1 MGNNRPMEPRIE
13 PAASVPPPGMAR
25 TSPVG
30 KWLRLPMSS
39 HVRRWLREPLLHFL
53 VIGAA
58 LFAAYA
64 ALNRD
69 PNGNK
74 DQRRIVL
81 TENDLSQMTI
91 ATLAQ
96 GRPAPTIEQMRSLLE
111 AKIREEVL
119 YREALGMGLDK
130 GDVIVKRRM
139 LQKMDFLAEDL
150 SDLREPSREELQAWF
165 KNNSQRFT
173 YPPRISF
180 HHLYFSFDKHG
191 AKTAEAAATAL
202 KQIAGKPAD
211 SPEAAALADP
221 FMYRDYYADRTPD
234 QVGTEFGGKFARAV
248 FDLKPGSWLG
258 PLESGFGWH
267 LVFVDSLTPA
277 RVPELSEVES
287 EVKSEWIKDQRTE
300 FKRKAYEAMKARYEI
315 VLPTEQA
322 IEAACSGNPIN
333 GAATNSTPANE
344 TRINGAP
351 AWMGGL

>member
-1 MGNNRPMEPRIE
+1 MGNNQPMEPRIE
-13 PAASVPPPGMAR
+13 LAASAAPGMAR
-25 TSPVG
+25 TSPAR

-69 PNGNK
+69 PNGKK

-96 GRPAPTIEQMRSLLE
+96 GRPAPTIEQMRSLME

-150 SDLREPSREELQAWF
+150 SDLREPSREELQACF
-165 KNNSQRFT
+165 KNNSQRFA

-221 FMYRDYYADRTPD
+221 FMYRDYYADRSPD
-234 QVGTEFGGKFARAV
+234 QVGSEFGGEFARSV

-267 LVFVDSLTPA
+267 LVFVDSLTPT
-277 RVPELSEVES
+277 RVPELSEVEL

-333 GAATNSTPANE
+333 GAATSSTPANE
-344 TRINGAP
+344 TTINGAP

>member
-1 MGNNRPMEPRIE
+1 MEPGTE
-13 PAASVPPPGMAR
+13 LAANAPPLGMAR
-25 TSPVG
+25 TSPAR
-30 KWLRLPMSS
+30 KWLRQPLSA

-58 LFAAYA
+58 LFTAYA

-69 PNGNK
+69 PNGQK
-74 DQRRIVL
+74 DRRRIVL

-91 ATLAQ
+91 PMLAQ
-96 GRPAPTIEQMRSLLE
+96 GRPAPTIEQMRNLLE

-119 YREALGMGLDK
+119 YREALAMGLDR
-130 GDVIVKRRM
+130 DDIIVKRRM

-165 KNNSQRFT
+165 RNNAQRFA

-180 HHLYFSFDKHG
+180 RHLYFSFDKHG
-191 AKTAEAAATAL
+191 ANTAEAAAAAL
-202 KQIAGKPAD
+202 KQIAGKPAN
-211 SPEAAALADP
+211 SPDAAALADS
-221 FMYRDYYADRTPD
+221 FMFRDYYADRSPD
-234 QVGTEFGGKFARAV
+234 QVGSEFGGKFERSV
-248 FDLKPGSWLG
+248 FELKPGSWLG

-267 LVFVDSLTPA
+267 LVFVESLTPG
-277 RVPELSEVES
+277 RVPEFAEVES

-315 VLPTEQA
+315 VLPTERA
-322 IEAACSGNPIN
+322 IEAACSGKPTN
-333 GAATNSTPANE
+333 GATTNSTPANE
-344 TRINGAP
+344 TKTDGAP

>member
-1 MGNNRPMEPRIE
+1 MEPGTE
-13 PAASVPPPGMAR
+13 LAANAPPPGMAR
-25 TSPVG
+25 TSPAG
-30 KWLRLPMSS
+30 ECLRQPMSA

-53 VIGAA
+53 VIGGA
-58 LFAAYA
+58 LFTAYA

-69 PNGNK
+69 PNDQK
-74 DQRRIVL
+74 DRRRIVL

-130 GDVIVKRRM
+130 DDIIVKRRM

-165 KNNSQRFT
+165 KNNASRFA

-180 HHLYFSFDKHG
+180 RHLYFSFDKHG
-191 AKTAEAAATAL
+191 ANTAEAAAAAL

-211 SPEAAALADP
+211 SPDAAALADP
-221 FMYRDYYADRTPD
+221 FMFRDYYADRSPD
-234 QVGTEFGGKFARAV
+234 QVGSEFGAKFERSV
-248 FDLKPGSWLG
+248 FELKPGSWLG

-267 LVFVDSLTPA
+267 LVFVESLTPG
-277 RVPELSEVES
+277 RVPEFAEVES
-287 EVKSEWIKDQRTE
+287 EVKSEWIRDQRAE

-315 VLPTEQA
+315 VLPSKRA
-322 IEAACSGNPIN
+322 IEAATSGNPAN
-333 GAATNSTPANE
+333 GAATSGTSANE
-344 TRINGAP
+344 TGTNGAP

>member
-1 MGNNRPMEPRIE
+1 MGNNYPMEPRIE
-13 PAASVPPPGMAR
+13 LAATAPPLGMAR
-25 TSPVG
+25 ISPAR
-30 KWLRLPMSS
+30 KWLQLPMSS
-39 HVRRWLREPLLHFL
+39 HLRRWLREPLLHFL

-69 PNGNK
+69 PNDKK
-74 DQRRIVL
+74 DQRRIVV

-119 YREALGMGLDK
+119 YREALAMGLDK
-130 GDVIVKRRM
+130 DDIIVKRRM

-165 KNNSQRFT
+165 RNNAQRFA

-180 HHLYFSFDKHG
+180 RHLYFSFDKHG

-221 FMYRDYYADRTPD
+221 FMFRDYYADRSPD
-234 QVGTEFGGKFARAV
+234 QVGSEFGGKFERSL

-267 LVFVDSLTPA
+267 LVFVDSMTPG
-277 RVPELSEVES
+277 RIPEFAEVES
-287 EVKSEWIKDQRTE
+287 EVKSEWIKDQRAE

-315 VLPTEQA
+315 VLPTERA
-322 IEAACSGNPIN
+322 IEAATSGQPTNR
-333 GAATNSTPANE
+333 AATNSTPANE
-344 TRINGAP
+344 TKTTGAP

>member
-1 MGNNRPMEPRIE
+1 MGNNHAMEPGTE
-13 PAASVPPPGMAR
+13 LAANAPPPGMAR
-25 TSPVG
+25 TSPAR
-30 KWLRLPMSS
+30 KWLRQPMSV

-53 VIGAA
+53 VIGGA
-58 LFAAYA
+58 LFTAYA

-69 PNGNK
+69 PNDQK
-74 DQRRIVL
+74 DRRRIVL

-91 ATLAQ
+91 ASVAQ
-96 GRPAPTIEQMRSLLE
+96 GRPAPTIEQMRNLLE

-119 YREALGMGLDK
+119 YREALAMGLDK
-130 GDVIVKRRM
+130 DDIIVKRRM

-165 KNNSQRFT
+165 KNNAQRFA

-180 HHLYFSFDKHG
+180 RHLYFSFDKHG
-191 AKTAEAAATAL
+191 ANTAEAAAAAL

-211 SPEAAALADP
+211 SSDAAALADP
-221 FMYRDYYADRTPD
+221 FMFRDYYADRSPD
-234 QVGTEFGGKFARAV
+234 QVGSEFGGKFERSV
-248 FDLKPGSWLG
+248 FELKPGSWLG

-267 LVFVDSLTPA
+267 LVFVESLAPG
-277 RVPELSEVES
+277 RVPEFAEVES
-287 EVKSEWIKDQRTE
+287 EVKSEWIKDQRAE

-315 VLPTEQA
+315 VLPSERA
-322 IEAACSGNPIN
+322 IEAATSGNPTN

-344 TRINGAP
+344 TKTNGAP

>member
-1 MGNNRPMEPRIE
+1 MEPRIE
-13 PAASVPPPGMAR
+13 LAATAPPLGMAR
-25 TSPVG
+25 ISPAR
-30 KWLRLPMSS
+30 KWLQLPMSS
-39 HVRRWLREPLLHFL
+39 HLRRWLREPLLHFL

-69 PNGNK
+69 PNDKK
-74 DQRRIVL
+74 DQRRIVV

-119 YREALGMGLDK
+119 YREALAMGLDK
-130 GDVIVKRRM
+130 DDIIVKRRM

-165 KNNSQRFT
+165 RNNAQRFA

-180 HHLYFSFDKHG
+180 RHLYFSFDKHG

-221 FMYRDYYADRTPD
+221 FMFRDYYADRSPG
-234 QVGTEFGGKFARAV
+234 QVGSEFGGKFERSL

-267 LVFVDSLTPA
+267 LVFVDSLTPG
-277 RVPELSEVES
+277 RIPEFAEVES
-287 EVKSEWIKDQRTE
+287 EVKSEWIKDQRAE

-315 VLPTEQA
+315 VLPTERA
-322 IEAACSGNPIN
+322 IEAATSGQPTNR
-333 GAATNSTPANE
+333 AATNSTPANE
-344 TRINGAP
+344 TKTTGAP

>member
-1 MGNNRPMEPRIE
+1 MESNHPMEPRIE
-13 PAASVPPPGMAR
+13 LAASAPPSGMAR
-25 TSPVG
+25 TSPAR
-30 KWLRLPMSS
+30 KWLPLPVSS

-69 PNGNK
+69 PNDKK

-96 GRPAPTIEQMRSLLE
+96 GHPAPTMEQMRRLLE

-130 GDVIVKRRM
+130 DDIIVKRRM

-165 KNNSQRFT
+165 KSNAQRFA

-180 HHLYFSFDKHG
+180 RHLYFSFDKHG
-191 AKTAEAAATAL
+191 THTAEVAAAVL
-202 KQIAGKPAD
+202 GQIAGKPAD
-211 SPEAAALADP
+211 SSAAAGFADP
-221 FMYRDYYADRTPD
+221 FMFQDYYADRSPD
-234 QVGTEFGGKFARAV
+234 QVGSVFGAEFARSL
-248 FDLKPGSWLG
+248 FGLTPGAWQG
-258 PLESGFGWH
+258 PVESGFGWH
-267 LVFVDSLTPA
+267 LVFVDSLTTG
-277 RVPELSEVES
+277 RVPEFVEI
-287 EVKSEWIKDQRTE
+287 EAEAKSEWIKDQRVA
-300 FKRKAYEAMKARYEI
+300 FKRKAYEAMKARYRI
-315 VLPTEQA
+315 VMPSERA
-322 IEAACSGNPIN
+322 IEAATIGNPTN
-333 GAATNSTPANE
+333 GAAANSPPGNDATTNGTV
-344 TRINGAP
+344 G
-351 AWMGGL
+351 MGGL